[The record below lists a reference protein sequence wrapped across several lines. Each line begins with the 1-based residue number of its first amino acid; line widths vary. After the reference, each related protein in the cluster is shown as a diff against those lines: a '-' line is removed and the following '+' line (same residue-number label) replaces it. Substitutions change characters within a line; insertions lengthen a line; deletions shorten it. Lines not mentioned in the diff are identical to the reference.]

1 MKEATPPSLSLSRIH
16 PHPIL
21 VVLSAVEKGENEI
34 ASAGFEE
41 KDGHLTEVEVD
52 EVLRLV
58 RDVRAEVAAHDAVPS
73 GIVLFVELLL
83 DVAGDV
89 FLDVVLLQRLSGTI
103 NGVLLHIFRHV
114 GVFNH
119 SLAVGH
125 GEFREWARLRCS
137 NAGKILKF

>member
-1 MKEATPPSLSLSRIH
+1 MKEATPPSLSLSLSRIH

-89 FLDVVLLQRLSGTI
+89 FLDVVLLQRLG
-103 NGVLLHIFRHV
+103 R
-114 GVFNH
+114 
-119 SLAVGH
+119 AVT
-125 GEFREWARLRCS
+125 A
-137 NAGKILKF
+137 

>member
-1 MKEATPPSLSLSRIH
+1 MKEATPPLSLSLSRIH

-89 FLDVVLLQRLSGTI
+89 FLDVVLLQRLSRAVHGI
-103 NGVLLHIFRHV
+103 LLHVFCHV
-114 GVFNH
+114 GIFNH
-119 SLAVGH
+119 SLAVRH
-125 GEFREWARLRCS
+125 VEFRGLAR
-137 NAGKILKF
+137 

>member
-1 MKEATPPSLSLSRIH
+1 MKEANPPSLLYPPPSYSRRFERGREGRKI
-16 PHPIL
+16 
-21 VVLSAVEKGENEI
+21 EI

-41 KDGHLTEVEVD
+41 EDGHLTEVEVD

-89 FLDVVLLQRLSGTI
+89 FLDVVLLQRLSRAVHGI
-103 NGVLLHIFRHV
+103 LLHVFCHV
-114 GVFNH
+114 GIFNH
-119 SLAVGH
+119 SLAVRH
-125 GEFREWARLRCS
+125 VEFRGLAR
-137 NAGKILKF
+137 

>member
-1 MKEATPPSLSLSRIH
+1 MKEANPPSLPYPPPSYSRRFERGREGRKI
-16 PHPIL
+16 
-21 VVLSAVEKGENEI
+21 EI

-41 KDGHLTEVEVD
+41 EDGHLTEVEVD

>member
-1 MKEATPPSLSLSRIH
+1 MMLSREEREKREERRKPLQSLSRIH

-89 FLDVVLLQRLSGTI
+89 FLDVVLLQRLSRAVHGI
-103 NGVLLHIFRHV
+103 LLHVFCHV
-114 GVFNH
+114 GIFNH
-119 SLAVGH
+119 SLAVRH
-125 GEFREWARLRCS
+125 VEFRGLAR
-137 NAGKILKF
+137 